1 MFDREGLR
9 VREHELQNQIDS
21 MLATLDRQ
29 TQDLHAAQQQVAQ
42 LRVSGASADGLVQV
56 VVNSVGGVV
65 DVHFAPDAFR
75 RSTPESLGRAMT
87 EAARRAGEAA
97 HSESMRIMGSI
108 VSATETLP
116 DLPDLVPGAPS
127 LRDFLPR
134 LEPDV
139 GGVPADR
146 EPDPDN
152 PDDPRW
158 NRPVL
163 RDGWQ

>member
-9 VREHELQNQIDS
+9 VREHELQDQIDS

-42 LRVSGASADGLVQV
+42 LRVSAESADGLVQV

-65 DVHFAPDAFR
+65 DVRLARDVFR

-87 EAARRAGEAA
+87 EASRRAGEAA
-97 HSESMRIMGSI
+97 HTESMRIMGSI

-134 LEPDV
+134 LEPGVDA
-139 GGVPADR
+139 VPADR
-146 EPDPDN
+146 DLD
-152 PDDPRW
+152 PDDPDDARW

>member
-42 LRVSGASADGLVQV
+42 LRVSGALADGLVQV

-65 DVHFAPDAFR
+65 DVHLAPDAFR

-97 HSESMRIMGSI
+97 HTESMRIMGSI
-108 VSATETLP
+108 VDATETLP

-139 GGVPADR
+139 GGG

-152 PDDPRW
+152 PDDARW

>member
-9 VREHELQNQIDS
+9 VREHGLQDQIDS

-29 TQDLHAAQQQVAQ
+29 TQELHAAQQQVAQ
-42 LRVSGASADGLVQV
+42 LRMSGASTDGLVQV

-65 DVHFAPDAFR
+65 DVRLAPDAFR

-97 HSESMRIMGSI
+97 HTESMRLMGSI
-108 VSATETLP
+108 VAATETLP

-139 GGVPADR
+139 GGVPAER
-146 EPDPDN
+146 EPDLDG
-152 PDDPRW
+152 PDDARW

-163 RDGWQ
+163 RGGWQ

>member
-9 VREHELQNQIDS
+9 VREQELQGQIDS

-29 TQDLHAAQQQVAQ
+29 TQDLHAAQQQVTQ
-42 LRVSGASADGLVQV
+42 LRVTGESADGLVQV

-65 DVHFAPDAFR
+65 EVHLAPDAFR
-75 RSTPESLGRAMT
+75 RSSPESLGRAMT
-87 EAARRAGEAA
+87 DAARRAGVAA
-97 HSESMRIMGSI
+97 HAESMRIMGSI

-127 LRDFLPR
+127 LRDFLPP
-134 LEPDV
+134 LVPEGGGTPVDPEP
-139 GGVPADR
+139 AR
-146 EPDPDN
+146 
-152 PDDPRW
+152 DDHGDGSW
-158 NRPVL
+158 SRPLL

>member
-9 VREHELQNQIDS
+9 VREQELQGQIDS

-29 TQDLHAAQQQVAQ
+29 TQDLRAAQHQVAQ
-42 LRVSGASADGLVQV
+42 LRVTGESADGLVQV

-65 DVHFAPDAFR
+65 EVHLAPDAFR

-87 EAARRAGEAA
+87 DAARRAGEAA
-97 HSESMRIMGSI
+97 HAESMRIMGSI

-127 LRDFLPR
+127 LRDFLPP
-134 LEPDV
+134 LVPK
-139 GGVPADR
+139 GGGTPADP
-146 EPDPDN
+146 EPA
-152 PDDPRW
+152 PDDHGDGSW
-158 NRPVL
+158 NRPLL

>member
-1 MFDREGLR
+1 MFDREGL
-9 VREHELQNQIDS
+9 REHELQNQIDS

-65 DVHFAPDAFR
+65 DVHVAPDAFR

-87 EAARRAGEAA
+87 DAARRAGETA
-97 HSESMRIMGSI
+97 HAESMRIMGSI

-127 LRDFLPR
+127 VRNFLPR

-146 EPDPDN
+146 EPDPDD
-152 PDDPRW
+152 PDNPRW

>member
-9 VREHELQNQIDS
+9 VREQELQGQIDS

-42 LRVSGASADGLVQV
+42 LRVTGESADGLVQV
-56 VVNSVGGVV
+56 VVNSVGGVIE
-65 DVHFAPDAFR
+65 VHLAPDAFR
-75 RSTPESLGRAMT
+75 RSSPESLGRAMT
-87 EAARRAGEAA
+87 DAARRAGVAA
-97 HSESMRIMGSI
+97 HAESMRIMGSI

-127 LRDFLPR
+127 LRDFLPP
-134 LEPDV
+134 LVPEGGGTPVDPEPT
-139 GGVPADR
+139 R
-146 EPDPDN
+146 
-152 PDDPRW
+152 DDDGDGSW
-158 NRPVL
+158 SRPLL

>member
-9 VREHELQNQIDS
+9 VREQELQGQIDS
-21 MLATLDRQ
+21 MLTTLDRQ
-29 TQDLHAAQQQVAQ
+29 TQDLHAAQHQVAQ
-42 LRVSGASADGLVQV
+42 LRVSGTSADGLVQV

-65 DVHFAPDAFR
+65 EVHLAPDAFR

-87 EAARRAGEAA
+87 DAARRAGEAA
-97 HSESMRIMGSI
+97 HAESMRIMGSI
-108 VSATETLP
+108 VSATETVP

-127 LRDFLPR
+127 LRDFLPP

-139 GGVPADR
+139 RVLPAD
-146 EPDPDN
+146 PDPDDR
-152 PDDPRW
+152 DDGQW
-158 NRPVL
+158 NRPLL